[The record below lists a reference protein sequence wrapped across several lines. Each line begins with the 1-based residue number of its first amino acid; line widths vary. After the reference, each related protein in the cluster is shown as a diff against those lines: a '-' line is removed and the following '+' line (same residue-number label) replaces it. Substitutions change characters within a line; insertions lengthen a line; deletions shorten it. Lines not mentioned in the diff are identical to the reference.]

1 MSDTDTTADLLRDAA
16 VDFLGGRAGRD
27 RLRGWVGRPRPVDLA
42 LWRESAA
49 LGWTAALLPEDLGGL
64 GLGLAEAAV
73 LAEEAGR
80 RLYAEPLVAAAFLP
94 ALLLAAA
101 APGAVTSALAQ
112 TLAEGSRLLAV
123 AWQESAGTLTLATP
137 DCKVVDGRLT
147 GRKRFVAGA
156 AVDALLLVWAQ
167 CEGAPVWV
175 AVDAQAS
182 GVRATVDAAGL
193 GSPWTFDFDSAPLLD
208 PTPLLRGAAA
218 HRALTRLLTAGRLLA
233 AAELAGNAAGCLAQT
248 LDHLRTRQQFDRTIG
263 SFQAVQHRCVDL
275 HMDVELATAS
285 LARALSA
292 WLRHSETGLA
302 RPDPGEPKV
311 GTAVDAAAEASVE
324 AATCAAKARAG
335 DAAVKVGREAVQLHG
350 AMGFCEEVDI
360 GLYLRAALHGNA
372 WLGGP
377 TSLRRRFAELQAQ
390 PLTAEAPHA

>member
-16 VDFLGGRAGRD
+16 VDFLDGRAGRD

-49 LGWTAALLPEDLGGL
+49 LGWTAALLPEARGGL

-101 APGAVTSALAQ
+101 DSGATTSALAQ
-112 TLAEGSRLLAV
+112 ALADGERLLAV
-123 AWQESAGTLTLATP
+123 AWQESAGTLTLVTP
-137 DCKVVDGRLT
+137 DCTVVDGRLI

-156 AVDALLLVWAQ
+156 ADDALLLVWAQ
-167 CEGAPVWV
+167 CDGAPVWV
-175 AVDAQAS
+175 AVDAQS
-182 GVRATVDAAGL
+182 RGVLATADAAGL
-193 GSPWTFDFDSAPLLD
+193 GSQWSCDFDCAPLLD

-218 HRALTRLLTAGRLLA
+218 QRALTQLLTAGRLLA

-275 HMDVELATAS
+275 HLEVELARAS
-285 LARALSA
+285 LELALSA
-292 WLRHSETGLA
+292 WSRHSETGLA
-302 RPDPGEPKV
+302 RPDRDELKV
-311 GTAVDAAAEASVE
+311 DTAVDAAAEASVE
-324 AATCAAKARAG
+324 AAVCAAKARAG
-335 DAAVKVGREAVQLHG
+335 DAAVTVGRESVQLHG

-360 GLYLRAALHGNA
+360 GLYLRAALQGNA

-377 TSLRRRFAELQAQ
+377 TALRRRFAELQAQ
-390 PLTAEAPHA
+390 ALTAEALHV